1 MNKPDGQRVNV
12 CGIDMASAKPST
24 FAFIDDKLSIG
35 TLVDC
40 NELSTGFIAKL
51 TDANITVV
59 AIDSPLGFPSG
70 MCCLEESCPC
80 KPSKGNG
87 RLAERELSKIG
98 ISSYYTTKKTIIKPM
113 IYKAIQWTQFL
124 RHHGFTV
131 IEIYPYATKVRLF
144 GKPVP
149 SKTKHLSAL
158 KELVVGLGFT
168 QIIFECNHDQLDA
181 ILAAYTGLLYI
192 QGQTDEVGDDA
203 ESKIVIPKDA
213 KSDGCQQGVF
223 KL

>member
-1 MNKPDGQRVNV
+1 MIV

-24 FAFIDDKLSIG
+24 VAFIDDKLNID
-35 TLVDC
+35 TLVDL
-40 NELSTGFIAKL
+40 NELSTGFIAKS
-51 TDANITVV
+51 TDSNVPVI

-87 RLAERELSKIG
+87 RLAERELSKMG

-113 IYKAIQWTQFL
+113 IYKAIKWTKIL
-124 RHHGFTV
+124 RRYGFTV

-149 SKTKHLSAL
+149 SKTKNLSVLKAL
-158 KELVVGLGFT
+158 VFSLGFPEAVS
-168 QIIFECNHDQLDA
+168 ECNHDQIDA

-192 QGQTDEVGDDA
+192 QGNTEEVGDET
-203 ESKIVIPKDA
+203 ESKIVIPQGIKAHD
-213 KSDGCQQGVF
+213 KCQQMVM
-223 KL
+223 KLT